1 MIETSLGA
9 VTETNKSFLFS
20 EPHPNSTLQYISK
33 SPSPVT
39 TMGNHL
45 QTDTQWY
52 VYRRVLSTD
61 QWVYEPVHQWN
72 DIPLEEAL
80 SRFKHEVYTFA
91 LDADMSY
98 VDSKAIYLYHGHVRV
113 AKVWMNLEN
122 QQLELWSNSIR
133 EWLTCSEQV
142 SKEPSP
148 NYATSFFKKFVA
160 KHAWLNP
167 QTIAFPHKGVKV

>member
-1 MIETSLGA
+1 M
-9 VTETNKSFLFS
+9 FFR
-20 EPHPNSTLQYISK
+20 PHPNSTLQYISNT
-33 SPSPVT
+33 PPPVT

-61 QWVYEPVHQWN
+61 KWVYDPVHQWN
-72 DIPLEEAL
+72 DILLEEAL

-91 LDADMSY
+91 LGTDISY
-98 VDSKAIYLYHGHVRV
+98 ADSKAIYLYHGHVRV
-113 AKVWMNLEN
+113 AKACVNLEN
-122 QQLELWSNSIR
+122 HQLELWSKSIR
-133 EWLTCSEQV
+133 EWLTCPEQV
-142 SKEPSP
+142 SNKPSP
-148 NYATSFFKKFVA
+148 KYATSFFKKFVA